1 VRVGEIGEFGLI
13 GRISAMLAEH
23 APGVVTGIG
32 DDVAV
37 LDTSG
42 PEYLLAT
49 CDIQVEGVHFTR
61 NAMTPYQ
68 LGRK

>member
-1 VRVGEIGEFGLI
+1 MLVREIGEFGLL
-13 GRISAMLAEH
+13 GRISGMLSEQAT
-23 APGVVTGIG
+23 GVVRGIG

-49 CDIQVEGVHFTR
+49 CDIQKEDGADGPGLDWDV
-61 NAMTPYQ
+61 
-68 LGRK
+68 